1 MCIFNFFFLKGAKV
15 GFFCLEPKNVPL
27 PQNESPDIFHCIC
40 KSLAGSAQKGNPPSP
55 AHLYSPP
62 HLGSSIFNLGKNE
75 SSSLNRNC
83 DRLGFMK
90 ALVTVFSFLFPRMQ
104 ASYYFLTGGSQANA
118 VSKRLFRQE
127 RERGPAHHQSLA
139 CCWFRTWFCSSCGF
153 LNWEPGSGADL
164 SETKY
169 SWQKHL

>member
-1 MCIFNFFFLKGAKV
+1 MRDLTYFTVYANPWLA
-15 GFFCLEPKNVPL
+15 LDRRA
-27 PQNESPDIFHCIC
+27 SP
-40 KSLAGSAQKGNPPSP
+40 PPIS
-55 AHLYSPP
+55 YSPP

-83 DRLGFMK
+83 GSLGFMK
-90 ALVTVFSFLFPRMQ
+90 ALVTVFSFPFPRMQ
-104 ASYYFLTGGSQANA
+104 ASYYFLTRGSQANA

-127 RERGPAHHQSLA
+127 RERGPVHHQSLV
-139 CCWFRTWFCSSCGF
+139 CYWFRTWFCSSCGF
-153 LNWEPGSGADL
+153 LNWKPGSGIDL